1 MEKKTFVYKAS
12 AAARE
17 TTQMRRVWLFVML
30 ILVCCWAEEEVIMQK
45 ALLRMAEAYLVEF
58 FAERCPAVEK
68 CAEVQQSFSEEE
80 KRTVVEL
87 IAALMSVG

>member
-1 MEKKTFVYKAS
+1 
-12 AAARE
+12 
-17 TTQMRRVWLFVML
+17 
-30 ILVCCWAEEEVIMQK
+30 MQK

-87 IAALMSVG
+87 IAALMSIE